1 MRAIFVKLV
10 STLYQL
16 LRSKGYTRV
25 RLQSLSTNHYVLVA
39 TLNGVKGRFILDT
52 GASNTCVSTE
62 LTAHFHLNA
71 KPSEEKASSASANE
85 LDTEVAHHNTLKI
98 GSWSSQRRSV
108 VLFDLQ
114 AVNHSLQKL
123 DIEKV
128 DGIIGADIL
137 KSSKGVIDYLNDWL
151 YLK

>member
-1 MRAIFVKLV
+1 M

-62 LTAHFHLNA
+62 LTVHFNLNA
-71 KPSEEKASSASANE
+71 KPSEEKASSASSNE
-85 LDTEVAHHNTLKI
+85 LYTEVAHYNSLKI
-98 GSWSSQRRSV
+98 GDWSSKRRSLV
-108 VLFDLQ
+108 IFDMQ
-114 AVNHSLQKL
+114 AVNLALKKL
-123 DIEKV
+123 DIESV
-128 DGIIGADIL
+128 DGIIGADVLQSI
-137 KSSKGVIDYLNDWL
+137 KAVIDYQNDWL
-151 YLK
+151 YVK

>member
-1 MRAIFVKLV
+1 MR
-10 STLYQL
+10 TLYQL
-16 LRSKGYTRV
+16 LLSKNYKRV
-25 RLQSLSTNHYVLVA
+25 RLQTLPTNHYVVLA
-39 TLNGVKGRFILDT
+39 TLNGIEGRFFLDT
-52 GASNTCVSTE
+52 GASNTCVSAE

-85 LDTEVAHHNTLKI
+85 LDTEVAHHNELII

-108 VLFDLQ
+108 VLFDML
-114 AVNHSLQKL
+114 AVNQALQKL

-128 DGIIGADIL
+128 DGIIGADVL
-137 KSSKGVIDYLNDWL
+137 QSTKAVIDYSNNWL